1 MVTQERENSFPFPG
15 SVAEPPVIK
24 GKLTIESWSSNILA
38 TWYEELIHWKRPWC
52 WDRLKARGEGD
63 DRGWD
68 GWMASPTQWTWIWA
82 SSGSW
87 WWTGKPGAL
96 QFMGSQRVGHDWMT
110 KQEKKKKKERSKHK
124 FNNFSMSWIHGRD
137 PGKQSHSLKWPSLLL
152 GHHLKL
158 KMKEVEVG
166 VPRKSSVT
174 KKWSPL
180 QSQPPPSQVMSV
192 SCDYESSAAWRRGGH
207 DKRRLPSSFWRT
219 SRVSEL
225 LLCLPFLG

>member
-1 MVTQERENSFPFPG
+1 MLGKIEGGRRRGRQRMRWLDGVTDAMDMNLSKLREL
-15 SVAEPPVIK
+15 V
-24 GKLTIESWSSNILA
+24 
-38 TWYEELIHWKRPWC
+38 
-52 WDRLKARGEGD
+52 
-63 DRGWD
+63 
-68 GWMASPTQWTWIWA
+68 
-82 SSGSW
+82 
-87 WWTGKPGAL
+87 WTGKPGVL

-166 VPRKSSVT
+166 VPRKSSGT
-174 KKWSPL
+174 RKWSPL
-180 QSQPPPSQVMSV
+180 QSQSPPSQVMSV
-192 SCDYESSAAWRRGGH
+192 SCDYESSAAWRRGEH

-225 LLCLPFLG
+225 LLCLPFLR